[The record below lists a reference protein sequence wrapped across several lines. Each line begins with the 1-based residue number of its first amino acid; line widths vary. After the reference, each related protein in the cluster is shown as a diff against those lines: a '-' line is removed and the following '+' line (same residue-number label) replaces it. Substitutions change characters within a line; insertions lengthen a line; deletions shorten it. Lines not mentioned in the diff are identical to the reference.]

1 VKKVPAVRLVD
12 REDGQA
18 LPGLPDELRVAMTEV
33 AGAAREGLLA
43 MSVAV
48 GLQVMAELLDAE
60 IAAKAGPRHAKQPG
74 RLARRH
80 GTAPGSVVLGG
91 RRVPVDRPRAR
102 TLDGHEVQLT
112 TWQAFADDDLLGQVV
127 MERMLAGLATRRHQ
141 AAAEPVGTAVQQA
154 ALATSKSAVSRRF
167 VAATRKALGELMSRD
182 LAELQ
187 VAALMVDGIQVAG
200 RCCVVALAILVDG
213 TKVPVGLWDG
223 STENATVVRHLLAD
237 LQGRGLDAC
246 HGLLVVIDG
255 AKALASAV
263 RQVFGELALIQR
275 CTLHKRR
282 NVADHLPEAERAR
295 VDTKLARAFN
305 DPDPD
310 AGLRAARQL
319 AGGLQ
324 PKHPGAAASLR
335 EGLEEMFT
343 VRRLGIDGRL
353 AHTLMSTN
361 PVESMLSIART
372 TCRNVKRWR
381 DGQMVCR
388 WMAAGMLAAERSFRR
403 VKGCKDMPRL
413 MAALAR
419 HAKEVTI
426 ALSA

>member
-1 VKKVPAVRLVD
+1 MRLVE
-12 REDGQA
+12 REDAQA
-18 LPGLPDELRVAMTEV
+18 LPLPEELRVAMTEV

-48 GLQVMAELLDAE
+48 GLRVLAELLEAE
-60 IAAKAGPRHAKQPG
+60 IAAQAGPRHAKQPG

-80 GTAPGSVVLGG
+80 GSAPGSVVLGG

-102 TLDGHEVQLT
+102 TLDGHEVQLA

-141 AAAEPVGTAVQQA
+141 AAAEPVGTKVNQT
-154 ALATSKSAVSRRF
+154 ALATSKSAISRRF
-167 VAATRKALGELMSRD
+167 VAATHKTLGELMSRD
-182 LAELQ
+182 LAELR

-200 RCCVVALAILVDG
+200 RCCVVALAILADG
-213 TKVPVGLWDG
+213 TKLPVGLWDG

-237 LQGRGLDAC
+237 LQGRGLDASR
-246 HGLLVVIDG
+246 GLLVVIDG

-282 NVADHLPEAERAR
+282 NVADHLPQAERAR
-295 VDTKLARAFN
+295 VDAKLARAFS

-310 AGLRAARQL
+310 AGLRTARQL

-324 PKHPGAAASLR
+324 RKHPGAAASLR

-353 AHTLMSTN
+353 AHTLTSTN

-403 VKGCKDMPRL
+403 LKGYKDMPQL
-413 MAALAR
+413 VAALAH
-419 HAKEVTI
+419 HAEEVTI